1 MLRNIGSNWT
11 VTLVTIAATYVL
23 TPFIIHTLGREGY
36 GTWTLI
42 TAMTGYMTLLSL
54 GVPMAC
60 VRYLAEHVAAHDTR
74 AINRAIGSCL
84 GLYLAIGVASL
95 VIGAAL
101 AAALTTIYDIPIE
114 LRWEARFACAVMV
127 LQVSAGFVGLLPE
140 GILYAH
146 HDFVTRNVVRVGAV
160 ILRLGLTV
168 GLLTIQSSL
177 VLLAAVQ
184 LACLVFDFSMSLLL
198 IRRRYPDVRLSLS
211 DFDWGMVRTI
221 FSFSMYVLL
230 LTAGGRLTF
239 ETDALV
245 IGAFLGVAA
254 IPFYAVANSLVVYLM
269 DFMAAIA
276 AVVAPMATKLNTEG
290 RRAELTDIFLKW
302 SKVSLSLSLAAG
314 LFLIV
319 LGPRFLAWWIGP
331 EFEGPSG
338 TVLQILMVSSLFFLP
353 IRGVAQPM
361 MMGLGKPRAVTFAF
375 LAAGIANLLLSM
387 ILVRPWGLVGV
398 ALGTAIPNVVFAS
411 YVVVVACR
419 ELGVSV
425 PRYLGYVVPRA
436 ALGAV
441 PPLALLIWF
450 KVGVQVQNLVGLAA
464 AGIAMFAVYS
474 LIWILFVYRDD
485 PYVDLTPLLIRLRA
499 WGRA

>member
-1 MLRNIGSNWT
+1 MLRNIGSNWA

-42 TAMTGYMTLLSL
+42 TAMTGYMTLLAL

-74 AINRAIGSCL
+74 AINRAIGSCI
-84 GLYLAIGVASL
+84 GLYLAIGIVSL
-95 VIGAAL
+95 VIGVGL
-101 AAALTTIYDIPIE
+101 TAALTTIYDIPIE

-140 GILYAH
+140 GILFAH
-146 HDFVTRNVVRVGAV
+146 HDFVTRNVVRIGAV

-168 GLLTIQSSL
+168 SLLTIQSSL
-177 VLLAAVQ
+177 VFLAAVQ
-184 LACLVFDFSMSLLL
+184 LTCLVFDFGVSLLL
-198 IRRRYPDVRLSLS
+198 IRRKYPDVRLSLS

-221 FSFSMYVLL
+221 LSFSMYVLL
-230 LTAGGRLTF
+230 LTAGARLTF

-245 IGAFLGVAA
+245 IGAILGVGL
-254 IPFYAVANSLVVYLM
+254 IPFYTVANSLVVYLM

-276 AVVAPMATKLNTEG
+276 AVVAPMTTKLNTEG
-290 RRAELTDIFLKW
+290 RRGELTDIFLKW

-361 MMGLGKPRAVTFAF
+361 LMGLGKPRAVTFAF
-375 LAAGIANLLLSM
+375 LAAGIANLLLSI
-387 ILVRPWGLVGV
+387 ILARPWGLVGV
-398 ALGTAIPNVVFAS
+398 ALGTAIPNVVFAA

-450 KVGVQVQNLVGLAA
+450 KVGMHVQNLVGLAA
-464 AGIAMFAVYS
+464 AGIAMFAVYG

-485 PYVDLTPLLIRLRA
+485 PYVDLTPLLVRLRA